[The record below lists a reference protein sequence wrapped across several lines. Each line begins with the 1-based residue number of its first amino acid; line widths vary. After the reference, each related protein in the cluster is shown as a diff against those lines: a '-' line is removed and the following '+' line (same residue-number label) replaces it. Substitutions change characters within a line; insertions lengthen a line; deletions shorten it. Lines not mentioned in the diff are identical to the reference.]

1 MRCIYCG
8 GNDSKVL
15 DSRPSEDG
23 FAIRRRRECTT
34 CKKRFTTYEKIE
46 ENTLVIVKKDNTRDL
61 FDRDKIVRGIVK
73 ACEKTS
79 VSYETAEA
87 IALEIEKDLLNAGV
101 KEVKSELIGER
112 VMEALQKVDEVAYVR
127 FASVYRE
134 FKDVETFMAE
144 IQSLLKTKK

>member
-46 ENTLVIVKKDNTRDL
+46 ENSKTIRILTDTIEQMQQEINKLK
-61 FDRDKIVRGIVK
+61 GI
-73 ACEKTS
+73 
-79 VSYETAEA
+79 
-87 IALEIEKDLLNAGV
+87 NA
-101 KEVKSELIGER
+101 
-112 VMEALQKVDEVAYVR
+112 
-127 FASVYRE
+127 
-134 FKDVETFMAE
+134 
-144 IQSLLKTKK
+144 QSI